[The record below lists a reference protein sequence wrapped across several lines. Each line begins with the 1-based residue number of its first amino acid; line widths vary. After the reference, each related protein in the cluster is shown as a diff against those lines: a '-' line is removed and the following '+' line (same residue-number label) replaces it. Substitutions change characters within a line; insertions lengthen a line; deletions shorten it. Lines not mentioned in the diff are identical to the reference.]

1 LEVRGLVARGG
12 LRVSAEVAAPQFPFK
27 AKDVMEVLWHIFREW
42 KHAIIIY
49 TYIAKHAKK

>member
-27 AKDVMEVLWHIFREW
+27 AKESGDCDGGAMAYF
-42 KHAIIIY
+42 
-49 TYIAKHAKK
+49 